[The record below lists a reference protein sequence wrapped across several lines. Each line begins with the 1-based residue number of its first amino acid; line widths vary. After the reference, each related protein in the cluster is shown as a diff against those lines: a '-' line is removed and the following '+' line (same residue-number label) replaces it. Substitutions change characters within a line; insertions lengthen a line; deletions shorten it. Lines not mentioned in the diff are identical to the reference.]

1 MIKQYQGDKI
11 SLEEKILNII
21 ENILIEYFKQL
32 YEGKI
37 SKDDYFEYTEADN
50 VSGMNFGIIK
60 NFDYGLKCRQSSLKG
75 R

>member
-1 MIKQYQGDKI
+1 MVKQYQGNKI

-60 NFDYGLKCRQSSLKG
+60 NFDYGLKFRQSSLKG